1 MYTNRICT
9 VNSYQE
15 KNKES
20 KTIDLTI
27 GIFFDGTCNNKY
39 NIDWGAKKKV
49 IDDSYSGTYTNVVL
63 LWEAYKLNNINIEK
77 IYIEGPGTYSPKSL
91 DEKSSKDEIIIADN
105 ERRVSSQEEDSS
117 RGSGFGSGDTGV
129 HAKISRACSL
139 IRTKIIGLYNKQ
151 KKPVKTLTIDV
162 FGFSRGAA
170 SARCFVSNLLV
181 FLDSYNA
188 EYNICLRDH
197 LKGSSIMKS
206 SYFKKTI
213 YDDMLKNI
221 EIKVRFMGLFD
232 TVSSYDRYIST
243 SPNFKDDVH
252 SLQLR
257 IPFFLPTVKKVIHL
271 VAADEYRENFA
282 LTDITS
288 ASKKGKEIILPGAH
302 SDIGGGYKYQ
312 EVENIYMSDPI
323 FNKSGKHKTGHREC
337 RGYMSLQE
345 LIDENWLPLTWATPT
360 YSWDRYGRIHS
371 SHNSTRVVYNTYAKI
386 PLYIMFSQAQ
396 KNSLE
401 FNIEHI
407 KTITFI
413 DNKETSL
420 INLRNMIIEKVAKRE
435 SLYSMIYTKNKKTGH
450 IIRKY
455 IKFTGS
461 MNEKFLIDSV
471 RFRFIHLSAHNER
484 TWLFLRPHK
493 ATINNIRE
501 IISG

>member
-1 MYTNRICT
+1 
-9 VNSYQE
+9 
-15 KNKES
+15 
-20 KTIDLTI
+20 
-27 GIFFDGTCNNKY
+27 
-39 NIDWGAKKKV
+39 
-49 IDDSYSGTYTNVVL
+49 
-63 LWEAYKLNNINIEK
+63 
-77 IYIEGPGTYSPKSL
+77 
-91 DEKSSKDEIIIADN
+91 
-105 ERRVSSQEEDSS
+105 
-117 RGSGFGSGDTGV
+117 
-129 HAKISRACSL
+129 
-139 IRTKIIGLYNKQ
+139 
-151 KKPVKTLTIDV
+151 
-162 FGFSRGAA
+162 
-170 SARCFVSNLLV
+170 
-181 FLDSYNA
+181 
-188 EYNICLRDH
+188 
-197 LKGSSIMKS
+197 
-206 SYFKKTI
+206 
-213 YDDMLKNI
+213 
-221 EIKVRFMGLFD
+221 MGLFD

-257 IPFFLPTVKKVIHL
+257 IPFFYPTVKKVIHL

-345 LIDENWLPLTWATPT
+345 LIDENWLPLTWVTPT
-360 YSWDRYGRIHS
+360 YSWDRYGWIHS

-420 INLRNMIIEKVAKRE
+420 INLRNMIIEKVAKKE

-450 IIRKY
+450 VIRKY